1 MHYYCKHTALSWY
14 HVLSLFSI
22 CAFFS
27 FSCLKYLCA
36 GFTCMC
42 MPWTPATLKYNGARF
57 RQKSHSYS
65 VDRTPIFFICSV
77 KCLMNMGTLKRLE
90 YIISIFWINCFRGIA
105 LCYSSNV
112 RSMNISFAMVCCFL
126 LLSDTNPSKAL
137 LASNRLWRK
146 NPLETLTA
154 PGQIWE
160 EVFKIWNIFLARCK

>member
-27 FSCLKYLCA
+27 FSCLNYLCA

-42 MPWTPATLKYNGARF
+42 MPWTPATLKCNGARF

-77 KCLMNMGTLKRLE
+77 FWYFNFQEFRRSGISCSDWGRRRNPETKVLDFVERWIKFALPQINILTFLWFDSKI
-90 YIISIFWINCFRGIA
+90 YIANLSVAGETWEKLPGDDT
-105 LCYSSNV
+105 
-112 RSMNISFAMVCCFL
+112 SF
-126 LLSDTNPSKAL
+126 DK
-137 LASNRLWRK
+137 
-146 NPLETLTA
+146 
-154 PGQIWE
+154 
-160 EVFKIWNIFLARCK
+160 